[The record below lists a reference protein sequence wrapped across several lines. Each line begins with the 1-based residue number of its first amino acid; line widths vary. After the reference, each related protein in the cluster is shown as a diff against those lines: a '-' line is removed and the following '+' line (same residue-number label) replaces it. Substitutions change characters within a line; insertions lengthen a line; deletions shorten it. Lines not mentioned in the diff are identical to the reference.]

1 MSNLA
6 SPQPAIIEVGSNLTP
21 QVPTCIKTGVRI
33 VPELNT
39 SILAERPYLRKGY
52 TVPEPDSYTTSGC
65 IEKLLVLN
73 LQKSIMDSNYFQVI
87 PLAEELP
94 MS

>member
-1 MSNLA
+1 MRCMADKRCFLSKSQNRD
-6 SPQPAIIEVGSNLTP
+6 N
-21 QVPTCIKTGVRI
+21 
-33 VPELNT
+33 
-39 SILAERPYLRKGY
+39 
-52 TVPEPDSYTTSGC
+52 YTTSGR

-73 LQKSIMDSNYFQVI
+73 LQKSITDSNYFQVI